1 MKKTMKVGI
10 AFAAIV
16 FGLIASPAVAVSETE
31 DMKESVTL
39 VDTVSISSM
48 VKTVMIVGHEDPQF
62 VPQTIHLKIG
72 DSIRFI
78 NQDGQD
84 GGLAH
89 DVVSVDQNGVPNGN
103 FKGYLQNVGDTFTI
117 KFSKVDSV
125 TSAIT
130 DAASTGTKGDGK
142 IFVSSI
148 EESVDIATKE
158 KGST

>member
-16 FGLIASPAVAVSETE
+16 FGLIVSPDVAVSETE

-72 DSIRFI
+72 DSMRFI

-89 DVVSVDQNGVPNGN
+89 NVISVDQSGVPNGN
-103 FKGYLQNVGDTFTI
+103 FKGYLPNVGDIFTV
-117 KFSKVDSV
+117 KFSESGTYYYIDS
-125 TSAIT
+125 IYPEMH
-130 DAASTGTKGDGK
+130 GT
-142 IFVSSI
+142 V
-148 EESVDIATKE
+148 VVL
-158 KGST
+158 